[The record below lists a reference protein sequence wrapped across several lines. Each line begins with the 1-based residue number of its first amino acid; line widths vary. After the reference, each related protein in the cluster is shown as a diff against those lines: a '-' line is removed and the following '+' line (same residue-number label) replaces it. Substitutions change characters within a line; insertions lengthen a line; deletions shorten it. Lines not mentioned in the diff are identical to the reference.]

1 MFRIVCDPSSVNT
14 ELCLT
19 VITVSGSHIFF
30 VCLVG
35 VWQRNFE
42 PAVCVCTVRRA
53 GTARRTSREV
63 LWTFMRTL
71 HEDLWIFI
79 RTLLEDLWTFM
90 RNLHEDLWTFMRNLH
105 EDLWTFMRN
114 LHDLW
119 TFMRTLHEDL
129 WIFLTTLHE
138 DLWTYMKTLN
148 EDLWTFMRLYMKTCE
163 HLWRLYMKTCEHL
176 WRLYMKTCEHL
187 WGLYMK
193 TCEYLWLY
201 MKTCEHLWR
210 LYMKTCEHLW
220 YLVQFFL
227 GWEMFRTK
235 VCTENK
241 NTHLCS
247 IIFFSGNCAFSSMLR
262 HMNSTCVVIIT
273 VHVLLLYFFT
283 MVQFTGLSNNRI
295 SETGTRDVSSH
306 VWYPHYESTL
316 LNKR

>member
-71 HEDLWIFI
+71 HEDLWIF
-79 RTLLEDLWTFM
+79 
-90 RNLHEDLWTFMRNLH
+90 
-105 EDLWTFMRN
+105 
-114 LHDLW
+114 
-119 TFMRTLHEDL
+119 
-129 WIFLTTLHE
+129 LTTLHE

-187 WGLYMK
+187 WG
-193 TCEYLWLY
+193 LY

>member
-176 WRLYMKTCEHL
+176 W
-187 WGLYMK
+187 
-193 TCEYLWLY
+193 
-201 MKTCEHLWR
+201 
-210 LYMKTCEHLW
+210 

-247 IIFFSGNCAFSSMLR
+247 IIFFFRKLCLFLNVTSYEQYLCCYY
-262 HMNSTCVVIIT
+262 NSTCIVTILLHDGA
-273 VHVLLLYFFT
+273 VHWVK
-283 MVQFTGLSNNRI
+283 Q
-295 SETGTRDVSSH
+295 
-306 VWYPHYESTL
+306 
-316 LNKR
+316 